1 MCRIL
6 SSDIIALILIELD
19 TVASII
25 SDIEAPLGLLIIS
38 RMIDIFDCGLI
49 LVIFLTFFFC
59 LYLLFA

>member
-6 SSDIIALILIELD
+6 NSDIIALIRIELE

-38 RMIDIFDCGLI
+38 RTIDTFDCGLI

-59 LYLLFA
+59 LYT